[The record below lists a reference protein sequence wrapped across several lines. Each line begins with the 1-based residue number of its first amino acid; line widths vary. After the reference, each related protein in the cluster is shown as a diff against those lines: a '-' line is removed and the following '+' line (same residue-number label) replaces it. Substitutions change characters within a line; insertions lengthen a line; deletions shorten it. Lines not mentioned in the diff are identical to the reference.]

1 MGSYLA
7 TFRTA
12 KGELKSITVNAS
24 DPISARRYLR
34 RRGIKTLDFKNTTQS
49 VETTGVNREKEF
61 IATFKDDRGVVQTT
75 TIKAEDKTTARRLLR
90 RRGIKPE
97 NIQPATLQKANQ
109 TSTKQTREPFE
120 EKSPKKNDESSQNRN
135 LFSADLGKLFKKAP
149 GVKEKAVWAS
159 KLSALVDAGVPIVR
173 SLDLMATQQKLPMFK
188 KALLHVSFEVNQG
201 VAMGAAMRQIPK
213 VFDQLTIAMIEAG
226 EAGGVLDESLKR
238 LAKLL
243 EDNAKLQNQIKGALG
258 YPVAVLVIAILVFL
272 GMTIFLIPTF
282 AGIFEDLGAELPAF
296 TQLLVNFSE
305 LLRSP
310 TALYFVGIIILSVW
324 LFLRYY
330 NTHDGRRQVDR
341 LVLKLPLFGELIMM
355 TATAQFCRIFSSL
368 TRAGVPILMSLEISS
383 DTAGNSIISDAI
395 LESRALVQE
404 GVLLST
410 ALMRQKVLPDM
421 ALNMLSIGE
430 ETGEMDK
437 MLSKVADFYEDEVGA
452 MVKALTSMLE
462 PAMIV
467 VVGGIVGSILLAMYL
482 PMFTVFDQIQ

>member
-1 MGSYLA
+1 MASFVATYTGS
-7 TFRTA
+7 TGQPRT
-12 KGELKSITVNAS
+12 LTVRAA
-24 DPISARRYLR
+24 DLIEARKQLR
-34 RRGIKTLDFKNTTQS
+34 RRGIRAID
-49 VETTGVNREKEF
+49 V
-61 IATFKDDRGVVQTT
+61 
-75 TIKAEDKTTARRLLR
+75 
-90 RRGIKPE
+90 KPNSNDVHGSE
-97 NIQPATLQKANQ
+97 N
-109 TSTKQTREPFE
+109 
-120 EKSPKKNDESSQNRN
+120 NDAGGGMS
-135 LFSADLGKLFKKAP
+135 FDLGRALEKAP
-149 GVKEKAVWAS
+149 GVKEKAVFAS
-159 KLSALVDAGVPIVR
+159 KLAALVDAGVPIVR
-173 SLDLMATQQKLPMFK
+173 SLDLMASQQKLPMFK
-188 KALLHVSFEVNQG
+188 RALTKVSLDVNEG
-201 VAMGAAMRQIPK
+201 VALGAAIRKWPK
-213 VFDQLTIAMIEAG
+213 VFDQLSVAMVEAG

-282 AGIFEDLGAELPAF
+282 AGIFKDLGAELPAF
-296 TQLLVNFSE
+296 TQLLVDLSK
-305 LLRSP
+305 LLRSVV
-310 TALYFVGIIILSVW
+310 ALYIVGALLIAIWMFS
-324 LFLRYY
+324 RYY
-330 NTHDGRRQVDR
+330 GTHNGRRQVDR
-341 LVLKLPLFGELIMM
+341 LILKVPLFGELIMM

-383 DTAGNSIISDAI
+383 QTAGNSIISDAI
-395 LESRALVQE
+395 LQSRALVQE

-410 ALMRQKVLPDM
+410 ALIRQKVLPDM

-437 MLSKVADFYEDEVGA
+437 MLSKVADFYEDEVSA

>member
-1 MGSYLA
+1 MPSFLA
-7 TFRTA
+7 TYTGPSGQPRKLTIKA
-12 KGELKSITVNAS
+12 VDLA
-24 DPISARRYLR
+24 DARKQLR
-34 RRGIKTLDFKNTTQS
+34 RRGIRATELRPAPSGQN
-49 VETTGVNREKEF
+49 NRADGSGE
-61 IATFKDDRGVVQTT
+61 G
-75 TIKAEDKTTARRLLR
+75 
-90 RRGIKPE
+90 
-97 NIQPATLQKANQ
+97 
-109 TSTKQTREPFE
+109 
-120 EKSPKKNDESSQNRN
+120 KS
-135 LFSADLGKLFKKAP
+135 LFSIDLSTAFEKAP
-149 GVKEKAVWAS
+149 GVKEKAVFAS
-159 KLSALVDAGVPIVR
+159 KLAALVDAGVPIVR

-188 KALLHVSFEVNQG
+188 RALTKVSLDVNEG
-201 VAMGAAMRQIPK
+201 IALGSAIREWPK
-213 VFDQLTIAMIEAG
+213 VFDQLSIAMVEAG
-226 EAGGVLDESLKR
+226 EAGGVLDEALKR

-296 TQLLVNFSE
+296 TQLLVNLSE
-305 LLRSP
+305 LLRST
-310 TALYFVGIIILSVW
+310 TALYFVGALLMIIW
-324 LFLRYY
+324 LFARYY
-330 NTHDGRRQVDR
+330 GTHNGRRVIDR
-341 LVLKLPLFGELIMM
+341 LILKLPLFGELILM

-368 TRAGVPILMSLEISS
+368 TRAGVPILMSMEISS
-383 DTAGNSIISDAI
+383 QTAGNSIISDAI
-395 LESRALVQE
+395 LASRTMVQE

-410 ALMRQKVLPDM
+410 ALIRQNVLPDM
-421 ALNMLSIGE
+421 ALNMLAIGE